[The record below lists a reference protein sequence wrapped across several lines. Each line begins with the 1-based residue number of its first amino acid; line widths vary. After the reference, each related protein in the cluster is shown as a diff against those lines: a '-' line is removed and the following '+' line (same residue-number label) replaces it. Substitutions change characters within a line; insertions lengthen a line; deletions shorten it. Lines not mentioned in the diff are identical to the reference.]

1 MLIYKMSNERTAV
14 IIIGTAAVVGVIYY
28 HLTTGMWE
36 DKDEK

>member
-1 MLIYKMSNERTAV
+1 MTNERKA
-14 IIIGTAAVVGVIYY
+14 ILLISAIALAGVVYH